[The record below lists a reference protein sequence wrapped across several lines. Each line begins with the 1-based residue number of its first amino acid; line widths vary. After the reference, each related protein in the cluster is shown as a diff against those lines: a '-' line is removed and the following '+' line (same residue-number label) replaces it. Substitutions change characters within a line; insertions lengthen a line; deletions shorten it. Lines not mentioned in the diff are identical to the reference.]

1 MQTKMNAR
9 NLMVSFVLALFLVA
23 GASMVSAASLASS
36 YKLQVNGIDAIG
48 SSITNNTV
56 SVVAGSTMT
65 VQVTFKAAQNDTDVT
80 FDVTLDGNKAHTYT
94 SSNVFDVETGKT
106 YTKTLTMTV
115 PSALNNEVSSDLI
128 LSATLNGDSYKFN
141 LPDYTLRVQ
150 RPSYNAVVESVT
162 TPTSIN
168 AGDTIP
174 VEIVLKNMGY
184 NELQDLYVSAGIS
197 ELNLVQGPKWFGDL
211 KTLDNCTNNCN
222 QKDTVV
228 GDMYLIIPYS
238 AKAGTYTLNVVVQN
252 GNTQSVVQKQII
264 INNNLPNSVVSTN
277 ETRTAKRGEVAS
289 YDLLLVNPT
298 NNVVVYKIVADSK
311 DVDSNVNNAV
321 VAVPAGS
328 SKTVKITAIS
338 KIQGTHNF
346 NVNVYSN
353 EKLESTV
360 GYTLNVTG
368 NSTNT
373 VLVLTIILAAIFLAL
388 LVVLIVL
395 LGRKPAKSEDLGESY
410 Y

>member
-1 MQTKMNAR
+1 
-9 NLMVSFVLALFLVA
+9 MVSFVLALFLVA

-36 YKLQVNGIDAIG
+36 YKLQVNGINAIG
-48 SSITNNTV
+48 SSITTNNTV
-56 SVVAGSTMT
+56 SVIAGNTMT
-65 VQVTFKAAQNDTDVT
+65 VQVTFTALQNDTDVT

-94 SSNVFDVETGKT
+94 SSNVFDVEAGKT
-106 YTKTLTMTV
+106 YAKTLAMTV
-115 PSALNNEVSSDLI
+115 PSALNKEVSSNLT
-128 LSATLNGDSYKFN
+128 LSATLSGDNYKFS

-174 VEIVLKNMGY
+174 VEIVLKNLGY
-184 NELQDLYVSAGIS
+184 DELQDLYVSAGIS
-197 ELNLVQGPKWFGDL
+197 ELNVVQGPKWFGDL
-211 KTLDNCTNNCN
+211 ETLDNCNNNCD

-228 GDMYLIIPYS
+228 GDMYLTVPYS
-238 AKAGTYTLNVVVQN
+238 VKAGTYTLNVVVQN
-252 GNTQSVVQKQII
+252 GDTQSVVKKQIV
-264 INNNLPNSVVSTN
+264 INNNLPNSVISTN

-311 DVDSNVNNAV
+311 DVDSNVNTAV

-328 SKTVKITAIS
+328 SKTVKITAS
-338 KIQGTHNF
+338 SQKQGKHNF

-353 EKLESTV
+353 GKLESTV

-368 NSTNT
+368 SSTSPI
-373 VLVLTIILAAIFLAL
+373 LALTIILAAIFLAL

-395 LGRKPAKSEDLGESY
+395 LGRKPTKSEDLGESY

>member
-1 MQTKMNAR
+1 
-9 NLMVSFVLALFLVA
+9 MVSFVLALFLVA
-23 GASMVSAASLASS
+23 GASMISAAPLASS
-36 YKLQVNGIDAIG
+36 YKLQVNGVDAMSNTGVI
-48 SSITNNTV
+48 NTV

-65 VQVTFKAAQNDTDVT
+65 VQVTFTANQSDTDVT
-80 FDVTLDGNKAHTYT
+80 FEVTLDGNKAHTYT
-94 SSNVFDVETGKT
+94 SSNVFDVEAGKT

-115 PSALNNEVSSDLI
+115 PSALTNEVSDDLT
-128 LSATLNGDSYKFN
+128 LSATLDGNNYKFN
-141 LPDYTLRVQ
+141 LPDYTMRVQ
-150 RPSYNAVVESVT
+150 RPSYDAVVESVT

-211 KTLDNCTNNCN
+211 TSLNNCTDNCN

-228 GDMYLIIPYS
+228 GDMYLTIPYS

-252 GNTQSVVQKQII
+252 GDTQSIVQKQIV
-264 INNNLPNSVVSTN
+264 INNNLPNSVISTN

-289 YDLLLVNPT
+289 YSLLLVNPT
-298 NNVVVYKIVADSK
+298 NNVVVYNIVADSK
-311 DVDSNVNNAV
+311 DVDSNVNTGV

-328 SKTVKITAIS
+328 SKTVTVTAS
-338 KIQGTHNF
+338 SQTQGTHNF

-353 EKLESTV
+353 GKLESTV

-368 NSTNT
+368 SSADT
-373 VLVLTIILAAIFLAL
+373 VLVLTIILAIIFLAL